1 MTGILICDMDGEYRG
16 IARISSIPDYF
27 ENSKIGQVLQEF
39 LEDCVDPDTQE
50 IIYRLNNIPKAL
62 AVADALES
70 IGCESEVLLCCDAD
84 TNIRMT
90 CAEFAGYDVVS
101 ETFDDSPLQRSLF
114 DEDVKKHIREDYSD
128 FFTNT
133 DGIILKEYRSNINEF
148 SLFADITPAQEIA
161 DYCTWLTD
169 KNNDLFEGARN
180 YAAIKVYIVKK
191 SQY

>member
-16 IARISSIPDYF
+16 IARFSSIPDYF
-27 ENSKIGQVLQEF
+27 ENVKIGQILQEF
-39 LEDCVDPDTQE
+39 VEDCVDPDTQE

-148 SLFADITPAQEIA
+148 SLFCGYYT
-161 DYCTWLTD
+161 
-169 KNNDLFEGARN
+169 GSRN
-180 YAAIKVYIVKK
+180 RRLLHMANGQK
-191 SQY
+191 Q